1 LKLKTN
7 SSELLKMQYI
17 EQFLEMALAERG
29 IAENTLISYKRDLL
43 DFKVFLQKIKTE
55 ELKVTS
61 DNIER
66 YINLLSNN

>member
-1 LKLKTN
+1 MDCKSSIAGSIPALASTYLDPYILKLKTN

-43 DFKVFLQKIKTE
+43 DFKV
-55 ELKVTS
+55 
-61 DNIER
+61 
-66 YINLLSNN
+66 